1 MMKVPRELSQKDI
14 FILKQ
19 VAPECKGL
27 DCAGSGAP
35 YKSIL
40 PPLANHFATNETD
53 FRERLDKLGTEDLQ
67 YLLLLIEDGSESLS
81 CVPPHYM
88 QVFIDLVN
96 ERLKLSLTKESFYTV
111 MKEC

>member
-1 MMKVPRELSQKDI
+1 MPRELSQKDI
-14 FILKQ
+14 NLLKQ

-40 PPLANHFATNETD
+40 PPLANHFATSEKD
-53 FRERLDKLGTEDLQ
+53 FRERLEKLGQEDLE
-67 YLLLLIEDGSESLS
+67 YLLSLIQNGSESLG

-88 QVFIDLVN
+88 QVFIDLV
-96 ERLKLSLTKESFYTV
+96 
-111 MKEC
+111 

>member
-1 MMKVPRELSQKDI
+1 MSRDLSQKDI
-14 FILKQ
+14 DLLKQ

-35 YKSIL
+35 YRSIL
-40 PPLANHFATNETD
+40 PPLANHFATDEND
-53 FRERLDKLGTEDLQ
+53 FRKRLEKLGTEDLQ
-67 YLLLLIEDGSESLS
+67 YLLSLTQNGSESLN
-81 CVPPHYM
+81 CVPPQYL

-96 ERLKLSLTKESFYTV
+96 ERLKLSLTKESFFNF

>member
-1 MMKVPRELSQKDI
+1 MSRDLSQKDI
-14 FILKQ
+14 DLLKQ

-35 YKSIL
+35 YRSIL
-40 PPLANHFATNETD
+40 PPLANHFATDEND
-53 FRERLDKLGTEDLQ
+53 FRKRLEKLDTEDLK
-67 YLLLLIEDGSESLS
+67 YLLSLTQNGSESLN
-81 CVPPHYM
+81 CVPPQYL

-96 ERLKLSLTKESFYTV
+96 ERLKLSLTKESFFNF

>member
-1 MMKVPRELSQKDI
+1 MPRELSQKDVEL
-14 FILKQ
+14 LKK

-40 PPLANHFATNETD
+40 PPLANHFATSETD
-53 FRERLDKLGTEDLQ
+53 FRERLEKLNIEDLE
-67 YLLLLIEDGSESLS
+67 YLLSLIENGSESLT

-88 QVFIDLVN
+88 QVFIDLVT
-96 ERLKLSLTKESFYTV
+96 EKLGEEKSRTV
-111 MKEC
+111 FRTYILNPRC

>member
-1 MMKVPRELSQKDI
+1 MSRDLSQKDI
-14 FILKQ
+14 DLLKQ

-35 YKSIL
+35 YRSIL
-40 PPLANHFATNETD
+40 PPLANHFATDESD
-53 FRERLDKLGTEDLQ
+53 FRKRLEKLGTEDLQ
-67 YLLLLIEDGSESLS
+67 YLLSLTQNGSESLN
-81 CVPPHYM
+81 CVPPQYL

-96 ERLKLSLTKESFYTV
+96 ERLKLSLTKESFYNF

>member
-1 MMKVPRELSQKDI
+1 MPRDLSQKDI
-14 FILKQ
+14 DLLKQ

-40 PPLANHFATNETD
+40 PPLANHFATDEND
-53 FRERLDKLGTEDLQ
+53 FRKRLEKLGTEDLQ
-67 YLLLLIEDGSESLS
+67 YLLSLTENGSESLN
-81 CVPPHYM
+81 CVPPLYL

-96 ERLKLSLTKESFYTV
+96 ERLKLSLTKESFYSV
-111 MKEC
+111 MEEC